1 MNFIHIYFLIC
12 YFLDYSKLAEKIK
25 KKLPTAG
32 SKYLRPL
39 LDVRSKKPS
48 PIDQADLPTCPECSR
63 PLGKCHPDC
72 TGVENVL
79 CSLTIDIVHEP
90 KPEQLPFDSDE
101 FWELEDTL
109 KVQELIKKSWY
120 DSMRKFHKTVVE
132 CLEFLFDEDQYAKL
146 LEGEEAQAYIFPEY
160 PGNKAVFF
168 PQQLLTAEGFI
179 AEGKTSFMRM
189 NCEKDELNIDGE
201 FDALFRL
208 PLKDGSRVP
217 DKYISIFSLFGITS
231 AIFNFIS
238 KETEGSLRLNRSY
251 GSLALFGAFSG
262 EYLINA
268 EDEWGGF
275 YKHMAFWFTADRC
288 ITTRFFQWDNAL
300 SSPLPWK
307 ESRNIEK
314 ELYPTISDYKFISS
328 IFYAGLDMIF
338 SNWGVK
344 FNLSG
349 VVDIIENTDLL
360 AKLKCGDS
368 HDGREGFFKSRD
380 AQQSCRQTYL
390 WLTAIQE
397 EQQRRK
403 DKKSFRV
410 RNLECGY
417 FVDFQLLFQI
427 RKAKLAQDQLV
438 GDFSPVYMVDALES
452 VAKKL
457 RKSNEDVKE

>member
-1 MNFIHIYFLIC
+1 M
-12 YFLDYSKLAEKIK
+12 AEKIK
-25 KKLPTAG
+25 KQLPTTG
-32 SKYLRPL
+32 VKYLRPL
-39 LDVRSKKPS
+39 LDIKQKKPS
-48 PIDQADLPTCPECSR
+48 PIVEGDFPSCPHCYK
-63 PLGKCHPDC
+63 PLSKSHPDC
-72 TGVENVL
+72 DASVDNVFCL
-79 CSLTIDIVHEP
+79 QTVDFFHEP
-90 KPEQLPFDSDE
+90 KPEQLPYDCDE
-101 FWELEDTL
+101 FWELDDTL
-109 KVQELIKKSWY
+109 KVQKLIKKSWF
-120 DSMRKFHKTVVE
+120 DSMRKYHKAVVE
-132 CLEFLFDEDQYAKL
+132 CLEFLFNEDQYAKL
-146 LEGEEAQAYIFPEY
+146 LEEEEAQAYIFPDY
-160 PGNKAVFF
+160 PGNKAVFY

-179 AEGKTSFMRM
+179 AEGKTQYMLKC
-189 NCEKDELNIDGE
+189 CEFNELNIDGE

-217 DKYISIFSLFGITS
+217 DKYISIFSLFGIIS
-231 AIFNFIS
+231 AIFTFIG
-238 KETEGSLRLNRSY
+238 KEGENCLRLNRAY

-275 YKHMAFWFTADRC
+275 YKHLAFWFTADRC

-300 SSPLPWK
+300 TSPLPWK

-314 ELYPTISDYKFISS
+314 ELYPTISDFKFFSS

-338 SNWGVK
+338 NKWGVK

-368 HDGREGFFKSRD
+368 HDGREGFFKSRE
-380 AQQSCRQTYL
+380 AQQSCGQTYL

-397 EQQRRK
+397 EYQRRK
-403 DKKSFRV
+403 DKKSFTV

-427 RKAKLAQDQLV
+427 RKAKLVEDQLV

>member
-1 MNFIHIYFLIC
+1 M
-12 YFLDYSKLAEKIK
+12 AEKIK
-25 KKLPTAG
+25 KQLPTTGA
-32 SKYLRPL
+32 KYLRPL
-39 LDVRSKKPS
+39 LDINLKKPS
-48 PIDQADLPTCPECSR
+48 PIDEGDFPICPQCFR
-63 PLGKCHPDC
+63 PLNKCHPDC
-72 TGVENVL
+72 VVSVDNVF
-79 CSLTIDIVHEP
+79 CIQTAYFEHAP
-90 KPEQLPFDSDE
+90 KPEQLPYDIDE

-109 KVQELIKKSWY
+109 KVQKLIKKSWF
-120 DSMRKFHKTVVE
+120 DSMRKYHKAVVE

-146 LEGEEAQAYIFPEY
+146 LEEEEAQAYIFPDY
-160 PGNKAVFF
+160 PGNKAVFY

-179 AEGKTSFMRM
+179 AEGKTQYMLKSREF
-189 NCEKDELNIDGE
+189 DELNIDGE

-231 AIFNFIS
+231 AIFTFIS
-238 KETEGSLRLNRSY
+238 KEAENSLRLNRAY

-268 EDEWGGF
+268 EDEWSGF
-275 YKHMAFWFTADRC
+275 YKHLAFWFTADRC

-300 SSPLPWK
+300 TSPLPWK

-314 ELYPTISDYKFISS
+314 ELYPTISDFKFFSS

-338 SNWGVK
+338 NKWGVK

-349 VVDIIENTDLL
+349 VVDLIENSDLL

-368 HDGREGFFKSRD
+368 HDGREGFFKSRE
-380 AQQSCRQTYL
+380 AQQSCGQTYL

-397 EQQRRK
+397 EHQRRK
-403 DKKSFRV
+403 DKKRFSV

-427 RKAKLAQDQLV
+427 RKAKLVEDQLV